1 MKKRSLS
8 LLALGAISLVSACGS
23 SSGGTGTGG
32 VTGTVKLN
40 GSSALDPLVKA
51 ATDAFQEK
59 NPGATV
65 QSTPTDSGTGLSQV
79 ASGNVDIGM
88 SDFPASAVADLQDAG
103 RLVDHQ
109 VAVSAVLVIT
119 NSGVGVDG
127 LSADQVKGV
136 FSGAIK
142 NWREVGGQDLKIVLA
157 GRKPSSGTR
166 KGFDKVYMGG
176 TPEDSDITQNPSGGD
191 VVTSVS
197 STPGA
202 AGYVGL
208 GDIKGDKP
216 LKQMKIDGVEPT
228 IDNVENGTYKGWF
241 HEHLYTR
248 GEPSAVARA
257 FLDYLTS
264 DEFQDGDAM
273 KKAKFAPLS
282 KVKGTSPA
290 DS

>member
-1 MKKRSLS
+1 LKLLS
-8 LLALGAISLVSACGS
+8 LPTIALLATVGMAACGS
-23 SSGGTGTGG
+23 SSTSTGG
-32 VTGTVKLN
+32 PVSGVVKLN

-51 ATDAFQEK
+51 AIDDFQAK
-59 NPGATV
+59 NPAATV

-88 SDFPASAVADLQDAG
+88 SDFPVSAVSDLQNG
-103 RLVDHQ
+103 SQLVDHQ

-119 NSGVGVDG
+119 NSGVTVDN
-127 LSADQVKGV
+127 LTAQQVKDV
-136 FSGAIK
+136 FSGTVK
-142 NWREVGGQDLKIVLA
+142 NWKEVGGQDLKIVLA

-166 KGFDKVYMGG
+166 KGFDRVYMGA
-176 TPEDSDITQNPSGGD
+176 TTEDSNITQNPSGGD

-197 STPGA
+197 QTPGA

-216 LKQMKIDGVEPT
+216 LKQLKIDGVDPT

-241 HEHLYTR
+241 HEHLYTKD
-248 GEPSAVARA
+248 EPSAVARA
-257 FLDYLTS
+257 FIDYLTS
-264 DEFQDGDAM
+264 ATFQDGDAM